1 MAHKTIVIT
10 PPKVNNFTTT
20 KTSQF
25 YRGFSTLDPNTT
37 NVKLYDYELIK
48 QDLLNQFN
56 TRKGERVMNPEF
68 GSIIWDLIY
77 EPLTDSI
84 KQQIADDIDR
94 ILASDPRF
102 TPTGVN
108 IVEQDYGF
116 LIELT
121 ITYKNTD
128 NSDNMVLS
136 FDKSVGLA
144 V

>member
-1 MAHKTIVIT
+1 MAYKTIVVT
-10 PPKVNNFTTT
+10 PQQVGNFTNV

-25 YRGFSTLDPNTT
+25 YRGFSTLDPTTT
-37 NVKLYDYELIK
+37 NVKLYDYELVK

-77 EPLTDSI
+77 EPLTDNI

-94 ILASDPRF
+94 ILSSDPRF

-121 ITYKNTD
+121 ITYKNTN
-128 NSDNMVLS
+128 NSDSMILS
-136 FDKSVGLA
+136 FDRSVGLA
-144 V
+144 A